1 VFQIHADTD
10 HAIYL
15 NADPA
20 PDPGFAL
27 ALCPDPFLCS
37 ITSRKVRPL
46 IAARRSRARLLKK
59 KHSNNVIM
67 KQALLVNCYTSS
79 ILYTDA
85 CE

>member
-15 NADPA
+15 NADPD

-27 ALCPDPFLCS
+27 APFLCS

-46 IAARRSRARLLKK
+46 IAARRLRARLLKK
-59 KHSNNVIM
+59 HNNNVIM
-67 KQALLVNCYTSS
+67 KQTLLVNCYTSS

-85 CE
+85 CERECG